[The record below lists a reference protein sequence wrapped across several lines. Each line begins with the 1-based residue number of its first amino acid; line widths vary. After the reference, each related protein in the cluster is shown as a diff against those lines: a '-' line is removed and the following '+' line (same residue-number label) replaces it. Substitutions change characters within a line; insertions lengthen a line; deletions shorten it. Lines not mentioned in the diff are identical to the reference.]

1 MRTRVLCTCA
11 LVIALALAS
20 TALAQED
27 VDEALVADTPPPAS
41 VDADAGVPTRL
52 FVRVV
57 EPADEDVELPSG
69 TTSISVRGQTLPGAV
84 VSVDGVL
91 TTVDELGGFNSVVEL
106 MAGVNDIDVVAST
119 VDGAQADTTVIV
131 ISGDD

>member
-11 LVIALALAS
+11 VVIALALAS

-27 VDEALVADTPPPAS
+27 VDETLAADTPPAS
-41 VDADAGVPTRL
+41 VEIDAVPPMPL
-52 FVRVV
+52 FVRIL

-69 TTSISVRGQTLPGAV
+69 TTSITVRGQTLPGAV

-91 TTVDELGGFNSVVEL
+91 AMVDDQGGFSSVVNLEG
-106 MAGVNDIDVVAST
+106 GVYDIDVVAST
-119 VDGAQADTTVIV
+119 VDGAQADTTLIV
-131 ISGDD
+131 ISGDE